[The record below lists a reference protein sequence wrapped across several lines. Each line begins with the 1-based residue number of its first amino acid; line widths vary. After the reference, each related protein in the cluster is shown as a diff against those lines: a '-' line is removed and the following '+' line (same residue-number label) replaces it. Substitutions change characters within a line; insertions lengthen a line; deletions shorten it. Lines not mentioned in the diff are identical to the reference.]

1 MKLMRGGDLDYFKKF
16 YRMTPQ
22 EYDYVLKLVEDDLR
36 RSYVCR
42 EPISASE
49 RLAMTLRY
57 LSSGDPVKDV
67 ALAFR
72 VGISTARAAIV
83 DTCKSLWERLRPIYM
98 PTPNTQVW
106 QDIAME
112 FQRLWQFPNCVGA
125 VDGKHVQM
133 QAPVRSGS
141 LYFNYKKTHSIVLMA
156 SADAHYCFTI
166 VDVGAYGRNSDG
178 GVLKNSN
185 FGIAMEKGLL
195 KVPGLK
201 LLPASDVVAPHV
213 FIGDEAFQ
221 LRDDFMRPY
230 PGQNLENAKDNFNRR
245 LSRARR
251 CVENAFG
258 ILSSRWR
265 IFRRPLAE
273 SPKNAELLVLA
284 ACVLH
289 NYLTSKAGQEDS
301 FYCPHGYGDHVTP
314 TGTVIDGAW
323 RTEQEDSGLTPLGC
337 THARN
342 PAESA
347 KAVRE
352 LFTAYFLSAPG
363 QLPWKKTQP

>member
-1 MKLMRGGDLDYFKKF
+1 M
-16 YRMTPQ
+16 
-22 EYDYVLKLVEDDLR
+22 
-36 RSYVCR
+36 
-42 EPISASE
+42 
-49 RLAMTLRY
+49 
-57 LSSGDPVKDV
+57 
-67 ALAFR
+67 
-72 VGISTARAAIV
+72 
-83 DTCKSLWERLRPIYM
+83 
-98 PTPNTQVW
+98 
-106 QDIAME
+106 
-112 FQRLWQFPNCVGA
+112 
-125 VDGKHVQM
+125 
-133 QAPVRSGS
+133 
-141 LYFNYKKTHSIVLMA
+141 
-156 SADAHYCFTI
+156 
-166 VDVGAYGRNSDG
+166 
-178 GVLKNSN
+178 
-185 FGIAMEKGLL
+185 
-195 KVPGLK
+195 
-201 LLPASDVVAPHV
+201 
-213 FIGDEAFQ
+213 
-221 LRDDFMRPY
+221 
-230 PGQNLENAKDNFNRR
+230 
-245 LSRARR
+245 
-251 CVENAFG
+251 ENAFG